1 MTTPGPTLSE
11 APKFNHVAMSVP
23 ADLLDEEGRA
33 AICEFYGDVFG
44 FAEYPQMTEDRGR
57 LVLGAHTL
65 EQFVFIVAQDQP
77 MRAHHHDHYGMSVAT
92 KADFEEVARRAAA
105 WKAKRPDEVTLDGP
119 EMEEHHGVL
128 RLHSFYVSYRL
139 PLTIEVQ
146 WFDWL
151 LDMDALAQAAADAPL
166 G

>member
-1 MTTPGPTLSE
+1 MTTVGPALSE
-11 APKFNHVAMSVP
+11 PPKFNHVAMSVP
-23 ADLLDEEGRA
+23 GDLLDADGRA

-44 FAEYPQMTEDRGR
+44 FTEYPQMTEDGQR
-57 LVLGAHTL
+57 LVLGAHTF
-65 EQFVFIVAQDQP
+65 EQFVFIVAQDDH

-92 KADFEEVARRAAA
+92 KADFDEIARRAAA
-105 WKAKRPDEVTLDGP
+105 WKDALPDEVTLDGP
-119 EMEEHHGVL
+119 EVEEHHGAL

-151 LDMDALAQAAADAPL
+151 IDTSAFAAS
-166 G
+166 

>member
-1 MTTPGPTLSE
+1 MTTVGPTLSE

-23 ADLLDEEGRA
+23 GELLEADGRA

-44 FAEYPQMTEDRGR
+44 FTEHTTMTEDGQR
-57 LVLGAHTL
+57 LVLGAHTF
-65 EQFVFIVAQDQP
+65 EQFVFLVRQDEP

-92 KADFEEVARRAAA
+92 KADFDEIARRAAA
-105 WKAKRPDEVTLDGP
+105 WKDKLPDQVVLDGP
-119 EMEEHHGVL
+119 TMEEHEGVL
-128 RLHSFYVSYRL
+128 QLHSFYVSYVL

-151 LDMDALAQAAADAPL
+151 IDVSAFAQ

>member
-1 MTTPGPTLSE
+1 MTTGPLLSE

-23 ADLLDEEGRA
+23 ADLLDAEGRA

-44 FAEYPQMTEDRGR
+44 FTEHGVMTEDRKR
-57 LVLGAHTL
+57 LVLGAHTF
-65 EQFVFIVAQDQP
+65 EQFVFLVAQDQP

-92 KADFEEVARRAAA
+92 KADFDAIAERAAA
-105 WKAKRPDEVTLDGP
+105 WKARLPDEVTLDGP
-119 EMEEHHGVL
+119 EMEEHAGVL
-128 RLHSFYVSYRL
+128 RLHSFYVAYKL
-139 PLTIEVQ
+139 PLVIEVQ

-151 LDMDALAQAAADAPL
+151 IDVS

>member
-1 MTTPGPTLSE
+1 MTTVGPALSE

-23 ADLLDEEGRA
+23 ADLLDADGRA

-44 FAEYPQMTEDRGR
+44 FAEHPQMTADRQR
-57 LVLGAHTL
+57 LVLGAHTF
-65 EQFVFIVAQDQP
+65 EQFVFLVAQGDY

-92 KADFEEVARRAAA
+92 KADFDAIAERAAA
-105 WKAKRPDEVTLDGP
+105 WNSKLPDKVTLDGP
-119 EMEEHHGVL
+119 SMEEHEGVL
-128 RLHSFYVSYRL
+128 QLHSFYVSYLL

-151 LDMDALAQAAADAPL
+151 IDVSGFAN
-166 G
+166 